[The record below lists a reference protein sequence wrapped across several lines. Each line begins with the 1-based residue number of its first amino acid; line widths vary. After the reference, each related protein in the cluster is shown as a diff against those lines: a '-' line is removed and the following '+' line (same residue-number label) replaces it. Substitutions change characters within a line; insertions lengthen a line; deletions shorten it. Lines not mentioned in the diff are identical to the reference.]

1 MNHSKYQIIL
11 YVIVLVIISTIGIQG
26 YWNYK
31 NYQSHRRQL
40 VNDVQTSLDKAVDDY
55 YTQLAE
61 KTTFAFS
68 FVNDT
73 ISSADHEHSK
83 ISSVLKHF
91 DSTKSLLNFSKDS
104 IKGVK
109 IYTGYSADSIMELAQ
124 SDLERKKDSLIQSNI
139 KNNVQYLD
147 IKKLTSK
154 VMISI
159 NSDSISLDNLSH
171 LVNKELNRKQLDITY
186 QLSFKPK
193 NQETKKAHVWNP
205 NTLEP
210 PYLETQSKS
219 NFLPK
224 GSQLTIQFSNISSI
238 LLKRMVLGILISLT
252 LILGVIACLFYLLK
266 VIRNQKQLAEVKNDL
281 ISNMTHE
288 FKTPIATIGVALE
301 SLKDFNALNDQKRT
315 ESYLNISNQQ
325 LTKLHMM
332 VEKLL
337 ETATLDSHDLE
348 LNLESTN
355 INDLLLQLK
364 QKHQLQ
370 TNKTIHFSHPDEH
383 IFALLDAFHFEN
395 AINNVLD
402 NAIKYGGDIIKM
414 TLSKEN
420 KRVLISISDDGK
432 GISKLHKEH
441 IFDKFYR
448 VPQGN
453 THDVK
458 GFGIGLFYTKT
469 IIEKHHGSISLDSNT
484 KQTTFTISI
493 PHG

>member
-1 MNHSKYQIIL
+1 MKASKHSILL
-11 YVIVLVIISTIGIQG
+11 YVITLVIVVTVCIQVF
-26 YWNYK
+26 WNYK
-31 NYQSHRRQL
+31 NYHIHKQQL
-40 VNDVQTSLDKAVDDY
+40 INEIQTSFDKAVDDY
-55 YTQLAE
+55 YTLLAKKNTLSFSFGKDSVNNMMVYSSMNRSLNINSSFTSIDSIPPE
-61 KTTFAFS
+61 DIKEVHVLRNDNKNSTFAKRFPEL
-68 FVNDT
+68 NKGKDT
-73 ISSADHEHSK
+73 LTIENLTHK
-83 ISSVLKHF
+83 ILV
-91 DSTKSLLNFSKDS
+91 SLR
-104 IKGVK
+104 
-109 IYTGYSADSIMELAQ
+109 Q
-124 SDLERKKDSLIQSNI
+124 DSLSLV
-139 KNNVQYLD
+139 KLD
-147 IKKLTSK
+147 TLIY
-154 VMISI
+154 
-159 NSDSISLDNLSH
+159 D
-171 LVNKELNRKQLDITY
+171 ELQRKQLDVPYNIVVDKANDKYENYSRFSENDFENSELKTTSKSS
-186 QLSFKPK
+186 LLPK
-193 NQETKKAHVWNP
+193 NNQV
-205 NTLEP
+205 TL
-210 PYLETQSKS
+210 Y
-219 NFLPK
+219 F
-224 GSQLTIQFSNISSI
+224 GNINSDV
-238 LLKRMVLGILISLT
+238 LKRMSTGIIISLVLVLGI
-252 LILGVIACLFYLLK
+252 IACLFYLLNIIK
-266 VIRNQKQLAEVKNDL
+266 HQKQLAEVKNDL

-301 SLKDFNALNDQKRT
+301 SLKDFNALSDHKRT

-348 LNLESTN
+348 LKLESTN

-370 TNKTIHFSHPDEH
+370 TDKTIHFSHPQEP

-395 AINNVLD
+395 AINNILD

-420 KRVLISISDDGK
+420 KRVLISISDNGK

-441 IFDKFYR
+441 LFDKFYR

-469 IIEKHHGSISLDSNT
+469 IIEKHLGSISLDSNA